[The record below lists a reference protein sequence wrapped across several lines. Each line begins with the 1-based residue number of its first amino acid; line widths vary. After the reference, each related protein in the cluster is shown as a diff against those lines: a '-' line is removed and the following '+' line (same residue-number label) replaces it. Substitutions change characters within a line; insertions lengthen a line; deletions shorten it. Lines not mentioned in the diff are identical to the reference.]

1 MTKNYVKFL
10 QIPLFFVFS
19 LILPSKIYAQCAGD
33 DAQKV
38 ICDIYNPVYKSIS
51 LFSLLGGTPTPGGTW
66 TDDDNSKGLNT
77 ATGELNGQLIR
88 KGGVYHYTYTVA
100 NAAGCIDDK
109 AVVTITIGAYAGVP
123 APFATVCS
131 SKKTFNLFTAFNSTV
146 MGPHSNGTWKDS
158 KGNAVGSTIP
168 IAGLEGSFQFTYTVP
183 AVIACS
189 PIAPTS
195 TITVTIFRAPEAG
208 EGQELVLCGTTGL
221 AGYTD
226 LDLHT
231 LLSNEES
238 GGEWRGVGLTSF
250 QDNTI
255 NLQEVFDNNGPG
267 TYNYTYTVLAYPNN
281 IICPDE
287 TSVISIVLEKQLDFT
302 GAKLDIESDI
312 CEDKITTAV
321 YSAKITQGPQVIP
334 DGEYE
339 IAFVVSG
346 PNGGTE
352 TIKAN
357 FVNGEVSFPI
367 KSSYFKQVGA
377 FRMTVTNIIS
387 TISRKACA
395 NIVTDL
401 FYDLKIN
408 PLPRLDNAVLT
419 SSPTCQNKDA
429 SVDISNIVQLV
440 NGPYTIVY
448 NLSGDNTAAGQT
460 ANFRVADGKA
470 NFKIPAALN
479 IKSGVSKI
487 TIIRITN
494 AVTGCTNNVF
504 LQGDLI
510 INPLPNAVTVKI
522 QIENV
527 CFNDPVPAVVSGLGN
542 LTDAVL
548 SYTLSDSNIST
559 LQTVALKVVNGN
571 ASFIIPAGLLVNTGS
586 TTILASNLM
595 NAVTFCDINLSNIFD
610 TFIINP
616 IPAAPLVNNPQTF
629 CKVDG
634 ATIAN
639 LSPRGSQYKWYNS
652 AAATTP
658 LADTYLLK
666 SESLY
671 VRETSAANC
680 TSAPTTVSIVI
691 NDTPAPVLNP
701 GGADFCGLK
710 NPTISDLSKVTN
722 VSSTVTWYDAKE
734 NGNLLK
740 STTLLVHN
748 AVYYGYDLSTITDCI
763 SDNYLEVA
771 VSLKDC
777 DVAEFDFFI
786 PDGFS
791 PNGDNVNDTFRIPDI
806 EFLYPDYSLEIFNR
820 YGNVMFKGNINKP
833 NWDGRNSESAGFGDG
848 IAANGVYF
856 YIINFNKDNKP
867 PKQGRLYLNR

>member
-10 QIPLFFVFS
+10 QIPLIFVF
-19 LILPSKIYAQCAGD
+19 LLVLPSGIHAQCAGD

-88 KGGVYHYTYTVA
+88 SGGVYHYTYTVA

-109 AVVTITIGAYAGVP
+109 ATVTITIGAYAGVP

-146 MGPHSNGTWKDS
+146 MGPHSNGTWTDS
-158 KGNAVGSTIP
+158 AGRAVGASIP
-168 IAGLEGSFQFTYTVP
+168 ITGLEGSFQFTYTVP

-189 PIAPTS
+189 PVAPTS
-195 TITVTIFRAPEAG
+195 TVTVTIFRAPQAG

-226 LDLHT
+226 LDLQT
-231 LLSNEES
+231 VLTKEES
-238 GGEWRGVGLTSF
+238 GGEWRGVGLTSL
-250 QDNTI
+250 QDNTV
-255 NLQEVFDNNGPG
+255 NLQEVFDTNGPG
-267 TYNYTYTVLAYPNN
+267 TYNYTYTVLAYPSNT
-281 IICPDE
+281 ICPDE

-302 GAKLDIESDI
+302 GAKLIVESDI
-312 CEDKITTAV
+312 CEDKIITAV
-321 YSAKITQGPQVIP
+321 YSAKITQGLQVIP

-339 IAFVVSG
+339 ITFAVSG
-346 PNGGTE
+346 PNGGVE

-357 FVNGEVSFPI
+357 FVNGEVTFPV
-367 KSSYFKQVGA
+367 KSSYFRQVGI

-408 PLPRLDNAVLT
+408 PLPRLDDAILT
-419 SSPTCQNKDA
+419 PNPTCQNKEA
-429 SVDISNIVQLV
+429 AVDLSNAVQLAD
-440 NGPYTIVY
+440 GPYTIIY
-448 NLSGDNTAAGQT
+448 NLSGGNKATGQT
-460 ANFRVADGKA
+460 ANIIVTGGTA
-470 NFKIPAALN
+470 NFKIPAGLN

-494 AVTGCTNNVF
+494 MTTGCTNGVN

-510 INPLPNAVTVKI
+510 INPLPAAITVKVLA
-522 QIENV
+522 NDK
-527 CFNDPVPAVVSGLGN
+527 CFNEPVPVAVSGLGN
-542 LTDAVL
+542 LTAATL
-548 SYTLSDSNIST
+548 SYMLSDSNSST
-559 LQTVALKVVNGN
+559 LQTVVLNVINGN
-571 ASFIIPAGLLVNTGS
+571 ADFFIPVNLLANTG
-586 TTILASNLM
+586 TTVISASNLM
-595 NAVTFCDINLSNIFD
+595 NNTTLCDVSLNNVSDGF
-610 TFIINP
+610 FVNP
-616 IPAAPLVNNPQTF
+616 IPSAPTVNNLQTF

-639 LSPRGSQYKWYNS
+639 LSPRGAQYKWYVS
-652 AAATTP
+652 QTATTP
-658 LADTYLLK
+658 LADTYVLK
-666 SESLY
+666 TENLY
-671 VRETSAANC
+671 VRETSSANC
-680 TSAPTTVSIVI
+680 TSAPTAVSIVV
-691 NDTPAPVLNP
+691 NDTPAPVLNS

-710 NPTISDLSKVTN
+710 NPTISDLSKATN

-777 DVAEFDFFI
+777 DASEFDFFI